1 MLGARPRS
9 RRAAHF
15 LDKPSVSF
23 GAERRSKLK
32 GGLPNPTLY
41 AKSQAETWLLCGK
54 SGIQTH
60 GTARPYAGFRVRSIR
75 SLWHLSGRK
84 STQFLDAHQYALDK
98 NYNSC
103 IIWLAS
109 SVLSGRIITRENSD
123 EESANAYMYSTDIP
137 ADDSFSIASAIAP
150 GLLAHSR

>member
-1 MLGARPRS
+1 MELFPQDKAAH
-9 RRAAHF
+9 RAALF
-15 LDKPSVSF
+15 
-23 GAERRSKLK
+23 
-32 GGLPNPTLY
+32 
-41 AKSQAETWLLCGK
+41 CGK

-103 IIWLAS
+103 INWLAS

-123 EESANAYMYSTDIP
+123 DESANAYMYSTDIP
-137 ADDSFSIASAIAP
+137 AAESFSIASAIAP

>member
-1 MLGARPRS
+1 MAEYGIAGSHVLIGVLAWK
-9 RRAAHF
+9 AAV
-15 LDKPSVSF
+15 SV
-23 GAERRSKLK
+23 RKLK
-32 GGLPNPTLY
+32 RGGIIIPLFTQR
-41 AKSQAETWLLCGK
+41 SQAETWLPCGK

-123 EESANAYMYSTDIP
+123 EESEKAYMYSTDIP
-137 ADDSFSIASAIAP
+137 AVESFSIASAIAP